1 MKPIMVT
8 AMVLVRP
15 EGGLDRSFAAEVSP
29 LAPPSNCWSGGVC
42 GAATSG
48 GVTAHSLRCLILV
61 EMLAKA

>member
-15 EGGLDRSFAAEVSP
+15 EGGLDRSFAAEVAS
-29 LAPPSNCWSGGVC
+29 LAPPSDCWGGGVC

-48 GVTAHSLRCLILV
+48 GVAAHPLGCLTLV
-61 EMLAKA
+61 GMLA